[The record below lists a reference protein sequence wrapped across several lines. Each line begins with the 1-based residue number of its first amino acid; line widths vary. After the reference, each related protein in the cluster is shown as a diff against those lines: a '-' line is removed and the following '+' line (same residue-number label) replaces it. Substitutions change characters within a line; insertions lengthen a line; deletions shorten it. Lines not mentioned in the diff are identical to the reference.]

1 MAFPLPSPPLF
12 FTRTTEPWL
21 RHPCFRG
28 GPQKTSPTAQS
39 LPEVGGNP
47 SHILASHLAM
57 SRSPIAQRAAS
68 SPAMNC
74 ANPSGTRKSEGNVGC
89 RRRMLTPHR
98 SKLAPI
104 NAQHSPNVRMYRA
117 NGTCFPCAGRSPGGR
132 VVSQRAPSKND
143 YGTTSAVTLGA
154 SGQGKQPTLSPGC
167 ASVP

>member
-12 FTRTTEPWL
+12 FTRTTKPWL
-21 RHPCFRG
+21 RPPCFRG
-28 GPQKTSPTAQS
+28 GPRRTSSTAQS

-47 SHILASHLAM
+47 SRALASHLAI
-57 SRSPIAQRAAS
+57 SISPSAQRAVTN
-68 SPAMNC
+68 PAMNC

-89 RRRMLTPHR
+89 RRRMLMPHR
-98 SKLAPI
+98 TKLAPI

-117 NGTCFPCAGRSPGGR
+117 NGACFPCAGRSLGGP

-143 YGTTSAVTLGA
+143 YGTTSAITLGA
-154 SGQGKQPTLSPGC
+154 SGQGKQPTLSLRC